1 MTEAIASRTNQSG
14 GRSRLEQA
22 AILLLSVGDQAAAQV
37 MQKLNREEVVLL
49 SETMARLHDVK
60 VNQARQAMNNFFSD
74 YSEQSGINGASR
86 SYLRSILEKALGG
99 EIARS
104 VINGIY
110 GDEIRYRMARLQWVD
125 TPQLA
130 ALIDQ
135 EHLQLQAVFL
145 AFLPPDIAAS
155 VLSVLPRERQDEII
169 YRVAR
174 LDDINRD
181 VIDELDRL
189 IDRGIAVLA
198 EHGSKVVGI
207 KHAANSGNRS
217 PSNQQELLDQ
227 LRERDEGVVDEL
239 QDDLLDRFGEYPV
252 EVAHLLT
259 VGEIKMNGDR
269 ALLDTIRKQQQTVIL
284 TLSKVGTKNYSVE
297 QLFEALKATKLKAT
311 MGVDHEQMTIKLQI
325 PAVMKESTWL
335 LEIQD
340 FVKALREQKYVLQE
354 N

>member
-1 MTEAIASRTNQSG
+1 MSEAQLNQNNKAG
-14 GRSRLEQA
+14 NVARSRLEQA
-22 AILLLSVGDQAAAQV
+22 AILLLSVGEEAAAQV
-37 MQKLNREEVVLL
+37 MRKMDREEVVLL

-74 YSEQSGINGASR
+74 YREQSGINGASR
-86 SYLRSILEKALGG
+86 TYLRSILEKALGG

-155 VLSVLPRERQDEII
+155 VLDALPGERQDEVI
-169 YRVAR
+169 YRIAR

-189 IDRGIAVLA
+189 IDRGVAVLS
-198 EHGSKVVGI
+198 EHGSKVIGI
-207 KHAANSGNRS
+207 KHAANIVNRI
-217 PSNQQELLDQ
+217 PSNQQLLLEQ
-227 LRERDEGVVDEL
+227 LRERDEKVVDDLKGEMYEFYILSRQTPATL
-239 QDDLLDRFGEYPV
+239 QQLL
-252 EVAHLLT
+252 
-259 VGEIKMNGDR
+259 GEIPLEDWAV
-269 ALLDTIRKQQQTVIL
+269 ALKGTEPVLRQAIFNVMPKRQVTLLQSMTSRLGPVPVSRIEQVRKEIMQVVRQLAEEGEIQV
-284 TLSKVGTKNYSVE
+284 
-297 QLFEALKATKLKAT
+297 QLFAEQT
-311 MGVDHEQMTIKLQI
+311 ME
-325 PAVMKESTWL
+325 
-335 LEIQD
+335 
-340 FVKALREQKYVLQE
+340 
-354 N
+354 

>member
-1 MTEAIASRTNQSG
+1 MTEATASRTNHSG

-145 AFLPPDIAAS
+145 AFLPPDIAAT

-189 IDRGIAVLA
+189 IDRGIAVLS

-207 KHAANSGNRS
+207 KHAANIVNRI
-217 PSNQQELLDQ
+217 PNNQQELLDQ

-239 QDDLLDRFGEYPV
+239 QDEMYEFFILSRQTPITLQRLMDEIPIDEWAIALKGTEPVLRQAIFDVMPKRKVTLLQSTTTRLGPLPV
-252 EVAHLLT
+252 SRIEQVRKEIMQTLRQL
-259 VGEIKMNGDR
+259 VDEGEIQVQLF
-269 ALLDTIRKQQQTVIL
+269 AEQTV
-284 TLSKVGTKNYSVE
+284 E
-297 QLFEALKATKLKAT
+297 
-311 MGVDHEQMTIKLQI
+311 
-325 PAVMKESTWL
+325 
-335 LEIQD
+335 
-340 FVKALREQKYVLQE
+340 
-354 N
+354 

>member
-1 MTEAIASRTNQSG
+1 MTEAIVSRSTNSTAAHA

-22 AILLLSVGDQAAAQV
+22 AILLLSVGEKAAAQV

-130 ALIDQ
+130 ALIEQ

-189 IDRGIAVLA
+189 IDRGIAVLS

-207 KHAANSGNRS
+207 KHAANIVNRI
-217 PSNQQELLDQ
+217 PGNQQELLDQ
-227 LRERDEGVVDEL
+227 LRERDEQVVDDLKDEMYEFFILSRQTPLTL
-239 QDDLLDRFGEYPV
+239 QRLMDEVPIDEWAVALKGTEPVLRQAIFDVMPKRQVTLLQSTASRLGPVPVSRIEQVRKEIMQILRQLVEEGETQV
-252 EVAHLLT
+252 QLFAE
-259 VGEIKMNGDR
+259 
-269 ALLDTIRKQQQTVIL
+269 QTV
-284 TLSKVGTKNYSVE
+284 E
-297 QLFEALKATKLKAT
+297 
-311 MGVDHEQMTIKLQI
+311 
-325 PAVMKESTWL
+325 
-335 LEIQD
+335 
-340 FVKALREQKYVLQE
+340 
-354 N
+354 

>member
-1 MTEAIASRTNQSG
+1 MTEAIANRTSNTG

-22 AILLLSVGDQAAAQV
+22 AILLMSVGEEAAAQV

-125 TPQLA
+125 IPQLA
-130 ALIDQ
+130 ALIEQ

-174 LDDINRD
+174 LDDVNRD

-189 IDRGIAVLA
+189 IDRGIAVLS
-198 EHGSKVVGI
+198 EHGSKVAGI
-207 KHAANSGNRS
+207 KHAANIVNRI
-217 PSNQQELLDQ
+217 PSNQQELLEQ
-227 LRERDEGVVDEL
+227 LRERDESVVEDL
-239 QDDLLDRFGEYPV
+239 QDEMYEFFILSRQTPATLQRLMDEVPIEEWAVALKGTEPVLRQAIFNVMPKRQVTLLQSTTTRLGPV
-252 EVAHLLT
+252 PVSRIEQVRKEIMQAMRQL
-259 VGEIKMNGDR
+259 VEEGEIQVQLF
-269 ALLDTIRKQQQTVIL
+269 AEQTV
-284 TLSKVGTKNYSVE
+284 E
-297 QLFEALKATKLKAT
+297 
-311 MGVDHEQMTIKLQI
+311 
-325 PAVMKESTWL
+325 
-335 LEIQD
+335 
-340 FVKALREQKYVLQE
+340 
-354 N
+354 

>member
-1 MTEAIASRTNQSG
+1 MTEATASRTNHSG

-145 AFLPPDIAAS
+145 AFLPPDIAAT

-189 IDRGIAVLA
+189 IDRGIAVLS

-207 KHAANSGNRS
+207 NQAANIVNRI
-217 PSNQQELLDQ
+217 PNNQQELLDQ

-239 QDDLLDRFGEYPV
+239 QDEMYEFFILSRQTPITLQRLMDEIPIDEWAIALKGTEPVLRQAIFDVMPKRQVTLLQSTTTRLGPLPV
-252 EVAHLLT
+252 SRIEQVRKEIMQTLRQL
-259 VGEIKMNGDR
+259 VDEGEIQVQLF
-269 ALLDTIRKQQQTVIL
+269 AEQTV
-284 TLSKVGTKNYSVE
+284 E
-297 QLFEALKATKLKAT
+297 
-311 MGVDHEQMTIKLQI
+311 
-325 PAVMKESTWL
+325 
-335 LEIQD
+335 
-340 FVKALREQKYVLQE
+340 
-354 N
+354 